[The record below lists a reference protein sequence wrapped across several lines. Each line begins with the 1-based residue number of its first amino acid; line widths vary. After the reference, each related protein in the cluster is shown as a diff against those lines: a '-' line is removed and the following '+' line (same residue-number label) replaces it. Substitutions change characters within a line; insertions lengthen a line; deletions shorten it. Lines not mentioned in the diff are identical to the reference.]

1 MTPKKPVL
9 GLVPARAGS
18 KGIVGKNMRLIDG
31 DPMIAHTLR
40 AARDS
45 GVLDRLVV
53 STEGNEIAQWCTRNG
68 YEVMKRPDELAS
80 DEITIA
86 QVARQVI
93 DELDWHGLVV
103 ALLPTSPL
111 RSADSIR
118 RAVER
123 AQTEDIDS
131 LATVVREPK
140 LFWFDTSEDLSN
152 PRPLYAERVNR
163 QFGKHGVLRETG
175 AILLVRTDSL
185 RAGGEMIGERH
196 ALMELPY
203 AESID
208 IDTYD
213 DLVAARRISEQGRIV
228 FRISANWE
236 VGSGHLWSCLALAE
250 ELTEHDMAFLL
261 WKCDPFVFEMLDGL
275 GYEWMIGTDDLR
287 GDLEKMKN
295 GSRRNLLVN
304 DMLDTTEE
312 DVLIARTLGYKV
324 VNVND
329 LGPGARFADWVVN
342 PLYPGNFADASHI
355 SSGSK
360 WNQTPRDSRTS
371 RRGPSGGIPSASSSS
386 SGVPTHHTSPD
397 ASPPHS
403 TRRISAS
410 RSA

>member
-1 MTPKKPVL
+1 MADSLRNARQPVL

-31 DPMIAHTLR
+31 DPMVAHTLR

-68 YEVMKRPDELAS
+68 YEVMTRPDELAS

-175 AILLVRTDSL
+175 AILPRANGLVARGRRDGRRAPCADGAPVCRVDRHRHL
-185 RAGGEMIGERH
+185 RRPRRRQANQRAGADRLSNLRQLGGRLGPPLELPRVGRGAHRARH
-196 ALMELPY
+196 ALSCCGSAIPSCSRCSM
-203 AESID
+203 ASA
-208 IDTYD
+208 TSGWS
-213 DLVAARRISEQGRIV
+213 ARMT
-228 FRISANWE
+228 
-236 VGSGHLWSCLALAE
+236 C
-250 ELTEHDMAFLL
+250 
-261 WKCDPFVFEMLDGL
+261 
-275 GYEWMIGTDDLR
+275 
-287 GDLEKMKN
+287 
-295 GSRRNLLVN
+295 
-304 DMLDTTEE
+304 
-312 DVLIARTLGYKV
+312 
-324 VNVND
+324 
-329 LGPGARFADWVVN
+329 GA
-342 PLYPGNFADASHI
+342 
-355 SSGSK
+355 
-360 WNQTPRDSRTS
+360 TS
-371 RRGPSGGIPSASSSS
+371 RR
-386 SGVPTHHTSPD
+386 
-397 ASPPHS
+397 
-403 TRRISAS
+403 
-410 RSA
+410 